1 MKQAIS
7 AIALTILWSQ
17 SAWAEDVRNKE
28 ILIVDQGCVERK
40 VADCVA
46 DSLQVSKP
54 KSEACPE
61 GSDTSDKPHTY
72 PTFRF
77 CKFNNPASLVNYTL
91 TQSSGISA
99 IEAALPKCKML
110 AENFPS
116 GYGSESC
123 LKPLAQE
130 RLINAVNV
138 ELKRLTPGQCTGSK
152 CDELDKV
159 PAQ

>member
-7 AIALTILWSQ
+7 AIVLAMLWSP
-17 SAWAEDVRNKE
+17 SAWADDVRNNE
-28 ILIVDQGCVERK
+28 ILIVDQGCIERK

-54 KSEACPE
+54 KNEACPE
-61 GSDTSDKPHTY
+61 GSDASDKPHAY
-72 PTFRF
+72 PNFRF
-77 CKFNNPASLVNYTL
+77 CKFNTPASVISYALTL
-91 TQSSGISA
+91 GSGIST
-99 IEAALPKCKML
+99 IEAILPKCKML

-116 GYGSESC
+116 GYGPESC